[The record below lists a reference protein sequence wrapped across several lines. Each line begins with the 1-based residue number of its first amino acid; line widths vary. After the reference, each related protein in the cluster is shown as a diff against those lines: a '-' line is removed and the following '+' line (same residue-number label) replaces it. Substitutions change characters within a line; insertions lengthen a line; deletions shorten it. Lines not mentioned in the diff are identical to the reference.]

1 MKAKEKIEFEL
12 LLRNE
17 EFIKDVKEVL
27 ASKGLVENM
36 FAKYPDQETEVR
48 YAFEFVRISLSDQKE
63 MNRDDAF
70 GIRESINSY
79 AKTKSCADQHSIR
92 ISMLW
97 KAAAVILIAGSA
109 SFYAYHRFSPK
120 DGLAEV
126 AKNEVVRSNIAA
138 IILSDGSTHLLG
150 TKESQIE
157 YSPDGGNLVIK
168 GKDLEEEKLQ
178 NSQPV
183 KDPVINQLVVPYGN
197 RHSVT
202 LSDGTKVQLNSGS
215 RLVFPAE
222 FVGDIREVFL
232 KGEGYFEVSKNER
245 KPFIVK
251 TEFFDIKVLGTV
263 FNISA
268 YEDEKTATTVL
279 AEGSVLINQK
289 NKLFGFTENRLKPG
303 EGYFYSSSTHTSE
316 IRNVD
321 LSEFLSWKDGI
332 YLFKDQPLINIV
344 GRINRYYKKETIVE
358 GEGLAN
364 TLISGKLVLS
374 DSIEVVIR
382 YLAKT
387 SEARFETTE
396 NGQFKIRN

>member
-1 MKAKEKIEFEL
+1 
-12 LLRNE
+12 
-17 EFIKDVKEVL
+17 
-27 ASKGLVENM
+27 
-36 FAKYPDQETEVR
+36 
-48 YAFEFVRISLSDQKE
+48 
-63 MNRDDAF
+63 
-70 GIRESINSY
+70 
-79 AKTKSCADQHSIR
+79 
-92 ISMLW
+92 MLW
-97 KAAAVILIAGSA
+97 KAAVLILFAGSA
-109 SFYAYHRFSPK
+109 TYYAYNRFSPK
-120 DGLAEV
+120 DTLAEV

-168 GKDLEEEKLQ
+168 GKDLKEEKLQ

-183 KDPVINQLVVPYGN
+183 IDPVINQLVVPYGH

-222 FVGDIREVFL
+222 FAGDIREVYL

-251 TEFFDIKVLGTV
+251 TEFFDIKVLGTI

-279 AEGSVLINQK
+279 VEGSVLINQK
-289 NKLFGFTENRLKPG
+289 NKLFGFTEKRLKPG
-303 EGYFYSSSTHTSE
+303 EGCFYSSSTHTSE

-321 LSEFLSWKDGI
+321 LIEFLSWKDGI

-358 GEGLAN
+358 GERLAN

-374 DSIEVVIR
+374 DNIEIVIN